1 MPPVAILA
9 GGLGTRLAGVA
20 AGLPKGMVPVAGRPF
35 LEHVLDR
42 LARHGVT
49 RVVICRGHLGE
60 IIERDLGDGGRFG
73 LSLAYSDEGPEP
85 IGTAGALRLALP
97 LLGERF
103 LVMYGD
109 TYLRVD
115 YRAVAV
121 AHARSGRE
129 ALMTVL
135 RNRGRWG
142 TSNVDYARGLVRAYD
157 NRTPPPRAEWIDYGL
172 LSMTPAA
179 LAGDERDLTEVLR
192 ALAARGELA
201 GMAVR
206 ARFYEIGTPGALAET
221 ERYLSSGRAG

>member
-9 GGLGTRLAGVA
+9 GGLGTRLAGA
-20 AGLPKGMVPVAGRPF
+20 AGGLPKGMVPVVGRPF

-42 LARHGVT
+42 LARHGAT
-49 RVVICRGHLGE
+49 RVVICRSHLGE
-60 IIERDLGDGGRFG
+60 VIESGLGDGGRFG
-73 LSLAYSDEGPEP
+73 LSIAYSDEGPEP

-97 LLGERF
+97 LLGDRF

-115 YRAVAV
+115 YGAVAA

-142 TSNVDYARGLVRAYD
+142 TSNVDYARGRVRAYD
-157 NRTPPPRAEWIDYGL
+157 NRTPPAGAEWIDYGL
-172 LSMTPAA
+172 LSMTPPA
-179 LAGDERDLTEVLR
+179 LAGDEPALTQVLHR
-192 ALAARGELA
+192 LAERGELA
-201 GMAVR
+201 GRAVR
-206 ARFYEIGTPGALAET
+206 ARFYEIGTPAALAET
-221 ERYLSSGRAG
+221 EDYLARRPGE

>member
-9 GGLGTRLAGVA
+9 GGLGTRLADA
-20 AGLPKGMVPVAGRPF
+20 AGGLPKGMVPVAGRPF

-42 LARHGVT
+42 LARHGAT
-49 RVVICRGHLGE
+49 EVVICRGHLGE
-60 IIERDLGDGGRFG
+60 LIEQGFGDGSRFG
-73 LSLAYSDEGPEP
+73 LSIAYSDEGPDP

-142 TSNVDYARGLVRAYD
+142 TSNVDYAHGRVRAYD
-157 NRTPPPRAEWIDYGL
+157 DRTPPPGAEWIDYGL

-179 LAGDERDLTEVLR
+179 LAGDEPALTEVLR
-192 ALAARGELA
+192 GLAARGELA
-201 GMAVR
+201 GAAVR
-206 ARFYEIGTPGALAET
+206 ARFYEIGTPEALAET
-221 ERYLSSGRAG
+221 ERYLARARAG

>member
-1 MPPVAILA
+1 
-9 GGLGTRLAGVA
+9 
-20 AGLPKGMVPVAGRPF
+20 MVPVAGRPF

-49 RVVICRGHLGE
+49 RVVVCRGHLGE
-60 IIERDLGDGGRFG
+60 VIERGLGDGRRHG
-73 LSLAYSDEGPEP
+73 LSIAYSDEGPEP
-85 IGTAGALRLALP
+85 IGTARALRLALP

-115 YRAVAV
+115 YGAVAA
-121 AHARSGRE
+121 AHARSGRD

-142 TSNVDYARGLVRAYD
+142 TSNVDYARGRVRAYD
-157 NRTPPPRAEWIDYGL
+157 NRTPPPGAEWIDYGL

-179 LAGDERDLTEVLR
+179 LDGDEPALTEVLHD
-192 ALAARGELA
+192 LAARGELA

-206 ARFYEIGTPGALAET
+206 ARFYEIGTPEALAET
-221 ERYLSSGRAG
+221 ERHLARRHGAG

>member
-1 MPPVAILA
+1 
-9 GGLGTRLAGVA
+9 
-20 AGLPKGMVPVAGRPF
+20 MVPAAGRPF
-35 LEHVLDR
+35 LEHVLGR

-49 RVVICRGHLGE
+49 EVVICRGYRGE
-60 IIERDLGDGGRFG
+60 VIERGLGDGSRFG
-73 LSLAYSDEGPEP
+73 LAIAYSDEGPEP

-115 YRAVAV
+115 YGAVAA
-121 AHARSGRE
+121 AHARSGRA

-142 TSNVDYARGLVRAYD
+142 TSNVDYARGRVRAYD

-179 LAGDERDLTEVLR
+179 LAGGEPALTEVLR
-192 ALAARGELA
+192 DLALRGELA
-201 GMAVR
+201 GKAVR
-206 ARFYEIGTPGALAET
+206 ARFFEIGTPDALAET
-221 ERYLSSGRAG
+221 ERYLTGSRAD